1 MASIR
6 RRRRKGQDVWMV
18 DYRDTGGRRR
28 RLTATTRAEAED
40 LLADKIRESRQP
52 GAFSADRE
60 ITVRDYH
67 DRWLRVVAH
76 EIKPRTLMGYQQQF
90 RLHILPALGRVR
102 VRELHRGTIKAFLI
116 EKRAGG
122 LGKNSVRLIRAA
134 LSAMLSSAV
143 DDAIIAAN
151 PALRL
156 GLKLRGQPDRLT
168 PAERQQTIRPMAA
181 AEFAALLE
189 AAERVTP
196 QYTVLF
202 LLLGR
207 TGLRPGEALALRSTD
222 IDFDARQ
229 LQVERA
235 WSAGRIESTKTGARR
250 IVDLTARLV
259 HRLRRLQVE
268 RKAETLRRGW
278 PQVPEWVFCT
288 EAGTPLD
295 ESRVRKAFA
304 KALQAAG
311 VSPHRVYDLR
321 HTFASEL
328 LARGV
333 PLTYVSA
340 QLGHALP
347 TTTLQFYARWVPS
360 KTERFIEVLD
370 APVAEARWHRLGT
383 ERSSGAP
390 EDSEAP
396 EMIGGPSRTR
406 TLDPLIKSQRV
417 ADSHPVTIDTN
428 WAGSSRMRW

>member
-6 RRRRKGQDVWMV
+6 RRRGRQDVWLV
-18 DYRDTGGRRR
+18 DYRDAGGQRH
-28 RLTATTRAEAED
+28 RLTAASRAEAED

-67 DRWLRVVAH
+67 DRWLRMVAH

-90 RLHILPALGRVR
+90 RLHILPALGRTR

-116 EKRAGG
+116 GKRAGG

-143 DDAIIAAN
+143 DDAIIVAN

-168 PAERQQTIRPMAA
+168 SLERQQTIRPMGASEYAA
-181 AEFAALLE
+181 FLK

-196 QYTVLF
+196 LYADLF
-202 LLLGR
+202 LLLGD
-207 TGLRPGEALALRSTD
+207 TGSRPGEAYALRWED
-222 IDFDARQ
+222 IDFDARR
-229 LQVERA
+229 LRVERA
-235 WSAGRIESTKTGARR
+235 WSAGRIEGTKTGVRR
-250 IVDLTARLV
+250 LVDLTDRLV
-259 HRLRRLQVE
+259 RRLRRLQRE
-268 RKAETLRRGW
+268 RKAEALHRGW
-278 PQVPEWVFCT
+278 SQLPEWVFCT

-304 KALQAAG
+304 KALATAG
-311 VSPHRVYDLR
+311 LPPHRVYDLR
-321 HTFASEL
+321 HTCASLL
-328 LARGV
+328 LARGA

-370 APVAEARWHRLGT
+370 DSAADARWHRLGT
-383 ERSSGAP
+383 KRSSGAP
-390 EDSEAP
+390 DVPEAP

-406 TLDPLIKSQRV
+406 TLDPLIKSQLLYQL
-417 ADSHPVTIDTN
+417 S
-428 WAGSSRMRW
+428 

>member
-6 RRRRKGQDVWMV
+6 KRRGTNRWTV
-18 DYRDTGGRRR
+18 DYLDAGGRRH
-28 RLTATTRAEAED
+28 RLTAKSQAEAEEIF
-40 LLADKIRESRQP
+40 ADKIRESRQP

-60 ITVRDYH
+60 ITVRDYAE
-67 DRWLRVVAH
+67 RWLRGVAH
-76 EIKPRTLMGYQQQF
+76 EIKPRTLMGYRQQL
-90 RLHILPALGRVR
+90 RLHIPPALGRVR

-156 GLKLRGQPDRLT
+156 GLKLRGHPDRLT
-168 PAERQQTIRPMAA
+168 SVERQQTIRPMAA
-181 AEFAALLE
+181 DELAAFLE
-189 AAERVTP
+189 ATEHMTP
-196 QYTVLF
+196 LYAPLF
-202 LLLGR
+202 LLLGH
-207 TGLRPGEALALRSTD
+207 TGLRPGEAFALRWTD
-222 IDFDARQ
+222 IDFDARR

-250 IVDLTARLV
+250 IVDLTVRLV
-259 HRLRRLQVE
+259 RRLRRLQVE
-268 RKAETLRRGW
+268 RKAEALRRGW
-278 PQVPEWVFCT
+278 PELPAWVFCT

-304 KALQAAG
+304 KALEAAG
-311 VSPHRVYDLR
+311 VPPHRVYDLR
-321 HTFASEL
+321 HTFASLL

-347 TTTLQFYARWVPS
+347 TTTLQFYARWVPA
-360 KTERFIEVLD
+360 KRERFIELLD
-370 APVAEARWHRLGT
+370 DGAADSRWHRFGT
-383 ERSSGAP
+383 ESSSGAP
-390 EDSEAP
+390 DVLEAP
-396 EMIGGPSRTR
+396 ETIGGPSRTR
-406 TLDPLIKSQRV
+406 TLDPLIKSQLLYQL
-417 ADSHPVTIDTN
+417 S
-428 WAGSSRMRW
+428 

>member
-6 RRRRKGQDVWMV
+6 RRRRGRQDVWIV
-18 DYRDTGGRRR
+18 DYRDAGGRRH
-28 RLTATTRAEAED
+28 RLTATSRAEADD
-40 LLADKIRESRQP
+40 LLAEKIRESRQP

-76 EIKPRTLMGYQQQF
+76 EIKPRTLMGYHHQF
-90 RLHILPALGRVR
+90 RLHILPALGRLR
-102 VRELHRGTIKAFLI
+102 VRELHRGTIKAFLL
-116 EKRAGG
+116 EKRGAG
-122 LGKNSVRLIRAA
+122 LSKNSVRLIRAA

-181 AEFAALLE
+181 AELAAFLE
-189 AAERVTP
+189 AAERMTP
-196 QYTVLF
+196 SYATLF
-202 LLLGR
+202 LLLGH
-207 TGLRPGEALALRSTD
+207 TGLRPGEAFALRWPD
-222 IDFDARQ
+222 IDFDAGR

-250 IVDLTARLV
+250 IVDLTDRLV
-259 HRLRRLQVE
+259 RRLRRLQLE
-268 RKAETLRRGW
+268 RKFEARRRGW
-278 PQVPEWVFCT
+278 PEPPAWVFCT

-304 KALQAAG
+304 KTFEAAG
-311 VSPHRVYDLR
+311 LPPHRVYDLR
-321 HTFASEL
+321 HTFASVL

-347 TTTLQFYARWVPS
+347 TTTLQFYARWIPT
-360 KTERFIEVLD
+360 KGERFIEAVD
-370 APVAEARWHRLGT
+370 ERTADSRWHRLGT
-383 ERSSGAP
+383 KSDSGASAAP
-390 EDSEAP
+390 EAP
-396 EMIGGPSRTR
+396 ETIGGPSRTR
-406 TLDPLIKSQRV
+406 TLHPLVKSHQVRTQE
-417 ADSHPVTIDTN
+417 AVT
-428 WAGSSRMRW
+428 AA

>member
-6 RRRRKGQDVWMV
+6 RRRREGQDVWLV
-18 DYRDTGGRRR
+18 DYRDAGGRRH

-67 DRWLRVVAH
+67 DRWLRVVAQ
-76 EIKPRTLMGYQQQF
+76 EIKPRTLMGYRQQF

-116 EKRAGG
+116 DKRAGG

-168 PAERQQTIRPMAA
+168 PVDRQQAIRPMAA
-181 AEFAALLE
+181 AELAAFLE

-196 QYTVLF
+196 QYAALF
-202 LLLGR
+202 LLLGH
-207 TGLRPGEALALRSTD
+207 TGLRPGEAFALRWTD
-222 IDFDARQ
+222 IDFDAGR

-259 HRLRRLQVE
+259 RRLRRLHLE
-268 RKAETLRRGW
+268 RKAEALRRGW
-278 PQVPEWVFCT
+278 PELPAWVFCT
-288 EAGTPLD
+288 EAATPLD
-295 ESRVRKAFA
+295 GSRTRKAFA
-304 KALQAAG
+304 RALDAAG
-311 VSPHRVYDLR
+311 VPPHRVYDLR
-321 HTFASEL
+321 HTFASVL

-347 TTTLQFYARWVPS
+347 TTTLQFYARWIPT
-360 KTERFIEVLD
+360 KGERFIEAVD
-370 APVAEARWHRLGT
+370 DRTADSRWHRLGT
-383 ERSSGAP
+383 KSDSGAP
-390 EDSEAP
+390 DAPEAP
-396 EMIGGPSRTR
+396 ETIGGPSRTR
-406 TLDPLIKSQRV
+406 TLDPLIKSQLLYQL
-417 ADSHPVTIDTN
+417 S
-428 WAGSSRMRW
+428 

>member
-1 MASIR
+1 MANIR
-6 RRRRKGQDVWMV
+6 KRRGPRHTRWTV
-18 DYRDTGGRRR
+18 DYRDAGGRRR
-28 RLTATTRAEAED
+28 RLTATSRAEAED

-67 DRWLRVVAH
+67 DRWVRVVAH
-76 EIKPRTLMGYQQQF
+76 EIKPRTLMGYRQQF

-102 VRELHRGTIKAFLI
+102 IRELHRGTIKTFLI
-116 EKRAGG
+116 DKRASG

-151 PALRL
+151 PALQL

-168 PAERQQTIRPMAA
+168 PVERQQTIRPMGA
-181 AEFAALLE
+181 AELAAFLE
-189 AAERVTP
+189 TAEHVTP
-196 QYTVLF
+196 PYAALF
-202 LLLGR
+202 LLLGH
-207 TGLRPGEALALRSTD
+207 TGLRPGEAFALRWTD
-222 IDFDARQ
+222 IDFDAGR

-250 IVDLTARLV
+250 IVDLTDRLV
-259 HRLRRLQVE
+259 RRLRRLQLE
-268 RKAETLRRGW
+268 RKLEARRRGW
-278 PQVPEWVFCT
+278 PEMPPWVFCT

-304 KALQAAG
+304 KALEAAG
-311 VSPHRVYDLR
+311 LPPHRVYDLR
-321 HTFASEL
+321 HTFASVL

-347 TTTLQFYARWVPS
+347 TTTLQFYARWVPA
-360 KTERFIEVLD
+360 KGERFIEAVD
-370 APVAEARWHRLGT
+370 DRTADPRWHRLGT
-383 ERSSGAP
+383 KRDSGAP
-390 EDSEAP
+390 DVPEAP
-396 EMIGGPSRTR
+396 DLFGGPSRTR
-406 TLDPLIKSQRV
+406 TLDPLIKSQLLYQL
-417 ADSHPVTIDTN
+417 S
-428 WAGSSRMRW
+428 